1 MIIDNPNRI
10 EAVDQFVSKYKDLI
24 VEIYPILMDK
34 SILIEDIEKDNNLQS
49 QCEFADVDYDSPYSI
64 KLDKGR
70 IVRVKSLCKNLSV
83 EEEIALI
90 IHEIGHCI
98 VYHYKIV
105 LSKQHGGCLEEVFCD
120 NISHALGLS
129 RDIVSALDKLAMLP
143 NVNKDIIEK
152 RRKVAE
158 SMRDLVETQDLIMQN
173 DTLSSYFQKTS
184 CNPNL

>member
-1 MIIDNPNRI
+1 M
-10 EAVDQFVSKYKDLI
+10 
-24 VEIYPILMDK
+24 
-34 SILIEDIEKDNNLQS
+34 
-49 QCEFADVDYDSPYSI
+49 
-64 KLDKGR
+64 
-70 IVRVKSLCKNLSV
+70 
-83 EEEIALI
+83 
-90 IHEIGHCI
+90 
-98 VYHYKIV
+98 

-158 SMRDLVETQDLIMQN
+158 SMRDLVETQDLIMQK

>member
-1 MIIDNPNRI
+1 MSQNI
-10 EAVDQFVSKYKDLI
+10 KDLI

-34 SILIEDIEKDNNLQS
+34 SLLIEDIEKDNNLQS

-64 KLDKGR
+64 ILDKGR

-120 NISHALGLS
+120 NISHALELS
-129 RDIVSALDKLAMLP
+129 DGIISVLDKLAMLP
-143 NVNKDIIEK
+143 NINKDVIEK

-158 SMRDLVETQDLIMQN
+158 SMKDLVKTQNLFLRK
-173 DTLSSYFQKTS
+173 DTLASFLHKSI